1 MPETTSGEADPTE
14 TPEADAGADDA
25 GTDWAPSAPPEADE
39 TVGEPTASEASLDD
53 DYALPESMG
62 GAEPEP
68 AADALTD
75 ADADADANGL
85 EADRAPAA
93 DVLSDAKTELGDGVA
108 TGSEPAAD
116 ILAPAPANRDRSGSI
131 RAAAAAKA
139 AAAVPTAQ
147 KSGRAT
153 PKGGSV
159 KQAPKPGRYT
169 PPIPKEQ
176 RQSPRWFPGVLLGF
190 LVLGL
195 LTIVLNYVNV
205 LPGGTN
211 NWYLISGIVFIVVG
225 LFMATFYH

>member
-1 MPETTSGEADPTE
+1 VPETTSGEADPTE
-14 TPEADAGADDA
+14 IPEADPGAD
-25 GTDWAPSAPPEADE
+25 WVPSAPEPDASDVLPGAGVEAEADVDGGAAE
-39 TVGEPTASEASLDD
+39 TAPTA
-53 DYALPESMG
+53 
-62 GAEPEP
+62 
-68 AADALTD
+68 
-75 ADADADANGL
+75 
-85 EADRAPAA
+85 
-93 DVLSDAKTELGDGVA
+93 DV
-108 TGSEPAAD
+108 
-116 ILAPAPANRDRSGSI
+116 LAPAPANRDRSGSI
-131 RAAAAAKA
+131 RASAAAKA
-139 AAAVPTAQ
+139 AAAAPATP

-153 PKGGSV
+153 PKGGAA